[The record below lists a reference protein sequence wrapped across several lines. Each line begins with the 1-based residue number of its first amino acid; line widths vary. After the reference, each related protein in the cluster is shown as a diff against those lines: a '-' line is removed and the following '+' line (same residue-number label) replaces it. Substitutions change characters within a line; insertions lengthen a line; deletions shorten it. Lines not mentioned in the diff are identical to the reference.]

1 MIWTIARRE
10 ISEALFTGRTL
21 VLFVIALALLGTGL
35 YVMDRDYDARRA
47 NYDVIRP
54 DPTQPIAVLPPNP
67 LSVFA
72 RGLDDAMGRS
82 FEVNVIGV
90 NIGGS
95 QASANPLFSLFPTP
109 DWLYLFRVVFALI
122 AFLFGFD
129 LICSDKERGTL
140 KLMVSSGA
148 SRGAIAL
155 GKWLGGWLAFLTP
168 IALATVLWLVLVRPV
183 FGVALRG
190 DDWRRTLAFLAL
202 AAVYLSVCFSIA
214 VAISALFHRSG
225 TALVAALFT
234 WVVVVFVI
242 PSFGVLA
249 ARQVVHVRPL
259 ALVSAERNRIF
270 GSEMMKGFE
279 ERRAGRTSPVFPEH
293 WAEMHRQGE
302 QVSDRVAGELG
313 GLARASAVLVRV
325 SPAGAFDGLAT
336 RMLGTSVVDEARLK
350 RDVRRHT
357 SAILP
362 LVFDQRSDGAEVE
375 YPTFTA
381 SRASLGQVLAD
392 GRADLAAIVVIG
404 ALATM
409 VLFVAL
415 NRYDIR

>member
-10 ISEALFTGRTL
+10 ISEALFTGRILT
-21 VLFVIALALLGTGL
+21 LFVIALALLGTGL

-47 NYDVIRP
+47 NYDVVRP
-54 DPTQPIAVLPPNP
+54 DPTQPIAVARPNP

-82 FEVNVIGV
+82 FEVSVIGV
-90 NIGGS
+90 DIGGS

-129 LICSDKERGTL
+129 LICGDKERGTL

-148 SRGAIAL
+148 SRGQIAL

-168 IALATVLWLVLVRPV
+168 VALAAALWVVVARPV
-183 FGVALRG
+183 FGIALRG
-190 DDWRRTLAFLAL
+190 DEWGRLVGFLAL
-202 AAVYLSVCFSIA
+202 AAIYLSVCFTIA
-214 VAISALFHRSG
+214 LAISALFHRSG

-279 ERRAGRTSPVFPEH
+279 ERRAGRSGPVFQEH
-293 WAEMHRQGE
+293 WAEMQRQGD

-313 GLARASAVLVRV
+313 ALARTSAALVRT

-350 RDVRRHT
+350 RDVRRYKN
-357 SAILP
+357 SILP
-362 LVFDQRSDGAEVE
+362 LVFDRQSSSAEVE

-381 SRASLGQVLAD
+381 SRASLGEVLAGD
-392 GRADLAAIVVIG
+392 RADLAAIVVIG

>member
-10 ISEALFTGRTL
+10 ISEALFTGRAL
-21 VLFVIALALLGTGL
+21 LLFVIALALLGTGL

-54 DPTQPIAVLPPNP
+54 DPTQPIAVAPPSP

-82 FEVNVIGV
+82 FEVSVIGID
-90 NIGGS
+90 IGGS
-95 QASANPLFSLFPTP
+95 QASANPLFGLFPTP
-109 DWLYLFRVVFALI
+109 DWLYLFRVVFALV

-129 LICSDKERGTL
+129 LICGDKERGTL

-148 SRGAIAL
+148 SRGAIAV

-168 IALATVLWLVLVRPV
+168 IALATALWLVLARPV
-183 FGVALRG
+183 FGIALRG
-190 DDWRRTLAFLAL
+190 DDWARILAFLAL
-202 AAVYLSVCFSIA
+202 AAVYLSVCYAIA

-249 ARQVVHVRPL
+249 ARQIAHVRPL
-259 ALVSAERNRIF
+259 ALVTAERSRIF
-270 GSEMMKGFE
+270 GSEMMRAYE
-279 ERRAGRTSPVFPEH
+279 ERRAGRTGPVFQEH
-293 WAEMHRQGE
+293 WAEMHRRGE

-313 GLARASAVLVRV
+313 ALARTSASLVRL

-350 RDVRRHT
+350 RDVRRYT
-357 SAILP
+357 GAILP
-362 LVFDQRSDGAEVE
+362 LVFESRNAGAEVE
-375 YPTFTA
+375 YPAFTE
-381 SRASLGQVLAD
+381 SRATLGRVLAD

-404 ALATM
+404 ALATL